1 MKTSGSRV
9 AGRGRGGRPRPDA
22 LSGALCRELAD
33 EVDVVLVDQVRAGQ
47 CGLAATE
54 DVAVGLVQPQRVD
67 GLVALQ
73 VRLLVYGPLQVTRL
87 DLRRDLR
94 VEVERADLGL
104 AAGVLDRVD
113 RVQRDRRAQGH
124 HEVDARVLLE
134 FRGDGGA
141 HRRQV
146 RTVDVDL
153 VVAAAGERGLDAV

>member
-47 CGLAATE
+47 GGLAATE

-73 VRLLVYGPLQVTRL
+73 PWLLVDGPLQVTRL
-87 DLRRDLR
+87 DLRGDLR
-94 VEVERADLGL
+94 VEVERADLRL
-104 AAGVLDRVD
+104 AAGVLGRGDRVE
-113 RVQRDRRAQGH
+113 RDRRA
-124 HEVDARVLLE
+124 
-134 FRGDGGA
+134 
-141 HRRQV
+141 
-146 RTVDVDL
+146 
-153 VVAAAGERGLDAV
+153 ERHDEL